1 MKFIVPSYYKNFK
14 CIASACRHSC
24 CVGWEI
30 DIDAETYS
38 YYGTIG
44 GEIGE
49 SLKSNIAV
57 EDGQPHFILDENE
70 RCPFLNKEGL
80 YKTVL
85 INVYNRISLW
95 ESSLAGDI
103 DDPVKVIRDLVH
115 SYFEFLTKNQSFVR
129 ILLWENLNGAIVL
142 KDSGQSDLKAVVL
155 QLINRVIAD
164 GKARGVFRADAD
176 EYQVTMSLLNFAFSY
191 FANVHTLSYVLSSD
205 LLDEAKINE
214 RAAFISDI
222 LIKYLTA

>member
-1 MKFIVPSYYKNFK
+1 MKQKKSEITKQRILEAAEAEFSEKGVFGARIDS
-14 CIASACRHSC
+14 IAANAGVNKRMIY
-24 CVGWEI
+24 E
-30 DIDAETYS
+30 Y
-38 YYGTIG
+38 
-44 GEIGE
+44 
-49 SLKSNIAV
+49 
-57 EDGQPHFILDENE
+57 
-70 RCPFLNKEGL
+70 FLSKEGL

-95 ESSLAGDI
+95 ESSLASDTG
-103 DDPVKVIRDLVH
+103 DPVKVIRDLVH
-115 SYFEFLTKNQSFVR
+115 SYFDFLTKNQSFVR
-129 ILLWENLNGAIVL
+129 ILLWENLNGAVVL

-155 QLINRVIAD
+155 QLISKVITD

-214 RAAFISDI
+214 RAGFISDI

>member
-1 MKFIVPSYYKNFK
+1 MKQKKSELTKQRILEAAEAEFSEKGVFGARIDS
-14 CIASACRHSC
+14 IAASAGVNKRMIY
-24 CVGWEI
+24 E
-30 DIDAETYS
+30 Y
-38 YYGTIG
+38 
-44 GEIGE
+44 
-49 SLKSNIAV
+49 
-57 EDGQPHFILDENE
+57 
-70 RCPFLNKEGL
+70 FLNKEGL

-95 ESSLAGDI
+95 ESSLAGDT

-129 ILLWENLNGAIVL
+129 ILLWENLNGAVVL

-155 QLINRVIAD
+155 QLISRVIAD
-164 GKARGVFRADAD
+164 GKSRGVFRADAD

-214 RAAFISDI
+214 RAGFISDI

>member
-1 MKFIVPSYYKNFK
+1 MKKKKSEITKQRILEAAEAEFSEKGVFGARIDS
-14 CIASACRHSC
+14 IAANAGVNKRMIY
-24 CVGWEI
+24 E
-30 DIDAETYS
+30 Y
-38 YYGTIG
+38 
-44 GEIGE
+44 
-49 SLKSNIAV
+49 
-57 EDGQPHFILDENE
+57 
-70 RCPFLNKEGL
+70 FLNKEGL

-129 ILLWENLNGAIVL
+129 ILLWENLNGAVVL

-155 QLINRVIAD
+155 QLISRVIAD

-205 LLDEAKINE
+205 LLDEEKINE
-214 RAAFISDI
+214 RAGFISDI

>member
-1 MKFIVPSYYKNFK
+1 MKQKKSELTKQRILEAAEAEFSEKGVFGARIDS
-14 CIASACRHSC
+14 IAASAGVNKRMIY
-24 CVGWEI
+24 E
-30 DIDAETYS
+30 Y
-38 YYGTIG
+38 
-44 GEIGE
+44 
-49 SLKSNIAV
+49 
-57 EDGQPHFILDENE
+57 
-70 RCPFLNKEGL
+70 FLNKEGL

-95 ESSLAGDI
+95 ESSLADDP

-129 ILLWENLNGAIVL
+129 ILLWENLNGAVVL

-155 QLINRVIAD
+155 QLISRVIAD

-214 RAAFISDI
+214 RAGFISDI

>member
-1 MKFIVPSYYKNFK
+1 MKQKKSEITKQRILEAAEAEFSEKGIFGARIDS
-14 CIASACRHSC
+14 IAANAGVNKRMIY
-24 CVGWEI
+24 E
-30 DIDAETYS
+30 Y
-38 YYGTIG
+38 
-44 GEIGE
+44 
-49 SLKSNIAV
+49 
-57 EDGQPHFILDENE
+57 
-70 RCPFLNKEGL
+70 FLNKEGL

-95 ESSLAGDI
+95 ESSLAGDT

-129 ILLWENLNGAIVL
+129 ILLWENLNGAVVL

-155 QLINRVIAD
+155 QLISRVIAD

-205 LLDEAKINE
+205 LLDETKINE
-214 RAAFISDI
+214 RAEFISDI
-222 LIKYLTA
+222 LIKYLSI

>member
-1 MKFIVPSYYKNFK
+1 MKKKKSEITKQRILEAAEAEFSEKGIFGARIDS
-14 CIASACRHSC
+14 IAANAGVNKRMIY
-24 CVGWEI
+24 E
-30 DIDAETYS
+30 Y
-38 YYGTIG
+38 
-44 GEIGE
+44 
-49 SLKSNIAV
+49 
-57 EDGQPHFILDENE
+57 
-70 RCPFLNKEGL
+70 FLNKEGL

-95 ESSLAGDI
+95 ESSLAGDT

-129 ILLWENLNGAIVL
+129 ILLWENLNGAVVL

-155 QLINRVIAD
+155 QLISKVIAD

-214 RAAFISDI
+214 RAGFISDI

>member
-1 MKFIVPSYYKNFK
+1 MKKKKSEITKQRILEAAEAEFSEKGVFGARIDS
-14 CIASACRHSC
+14 IAANAGVNKRMIY
-24 CVGWEI
+24 E
-30 DIDAETYS
+30 Y
-38 YYGTIG
+38 
-44 GEIGE
+44 
-49 SLKSNIAV
+49 
-57 EDGQPHFILDENE
+57 
-70 RCPFLNKEGL
+70 FLNKEGL

-95 ESSLAGDI
+95 ESSLAGDT

-129 ILLWENLNGAIVL
+129 ILLWENLNGAVVL

-155 QLINRVIAD
+155 QLINKVIAD
-164 GKARGVFRADAD
+164 GKARGVFRANAD

-205 LLDEAKINE
+205 LLDEARINE
-214 RAAFISDI
+214 RAGLKPGSIFIHISPPSWNFH
-222 LIKYLTA
+222 ASHPSGSP

>member
-1 MKFIVPSYYKNFK
+1 MKQKKSEITKQRILEAAEAEFSEKGVFGARIDS
-14 CIASACRHSC
+14 IAANAGVNKRMIY
-24 CVGWEI
+24 E
-30 DIDAETYS
+30 Y
-38 YYGTIG
+38 
-44 GEIGE
+44 
-49 SLKSNIAV
+49 
-57 EDGQPHFILDENE
+57 
-70 RCPFLNKEGL
+70 FLSKEGL

-95 ESSLAGDI
+95 ESSLASDT

-115 SYFEFLTKNQSFVR
+115 SYFDFLTKNQSFVR
-129 ILLWENLNGAIVL
+129 ILLWENLNGAVVL

-155 QLINRVIAD
+155 QLISKVIAD

-205 LLDEAKINE
+205 LLDEVKINE
-214 RAAFISDI
+214 RAGFISDI

>member
-1 MKFIVPSYYKNFK
+1 MKQKKSEITKQRILEAAEAEFSEKGVFGARIDS
-14 CIASACRHSC
+14 IAANAGVNKRMIY
-24 CVGWEI
+24 E
-30 DIDAETYS
+30 Y
-38 YYGTIG
+38 
-44 GEIGE
+44 
-49 SLKSNIAV
+49 
-57 EDGQPHFILDENE
+57 
-70 RCPFLNKEGL
+70 FLSKEGL

-95 ESSLAGDI
+95 ESSLASDT

-115 SYFEFLTKNQSFVR
+115 SYFDFLTKNQSFVR
-129 ILLWENLNGAIVL
+129 ILLWENLNGAVVL

-155 QLINRVIAD
+155 QLISKVIAD

-214 RAAFISDI
+214 RAGFISDI
-222 LIKYLTA
+222 LIKYLTT

>member
-1 MKFIVPSYYKNFK
+1 MKQKKSELTKQRILEAAEAEFSEKGLFGARIDS
-14 CIASACRHSC
+14 IAASAGVNKRMIY
-24 CVGWEI
+24 E
-30 DIDAETYS
+30 Y
-38 YYGTIG
+38 
-44 GEIGE
+44 
-49 SLKSNIAV
+49 
-57 EDGQPHFILDENE
+57 
-70 RCPFLNKEGL
+70 FLNKEGL
-80 YKTVL
+80 YKTIL

-129 ILLWENLNGAIVL
+129 ILLWENLNGAVVL

-155 QLINRVIAD
+155 QLISRVIAD
-164 GKARGVFRADAD
+164 GKVRGVFRADAD

-214 RAAFISDI
+214 RAGFISDI

>member
-1 MKFIVPSYYKNFK
+1 MKQKKSELTKQRILEAAEAEFSEKGVFGARIDS
-14 CIASACRHSC
+14 IAASAGVNKRMIY
-24 CVGWEI
+24 E
-30 DIDAETYS
+30 Y
-38 YYGTIG
+38 
-44 GEIGE
+44 
-49 SLKSNIAV
+49 
-57 EDGQPHFILDENE
+57 
-70 RCPFLNKEGL
+70 FLNKEGL

-95 ESSLAGDI
+95 ESSLAGDT

-129 ILLWENLNGAIVL
+129 ILLWENLNGAVVL

-155 QLINRVIAD
+155 QLISRVIAD
-164 GKARGVFRADAD
+164 GKARGVFRDDAD

-214 RAAFISDI
+214 RAGFISDI

>member
-1 MKFIVPSYYKNFK
+1 MKQKKSELTKQRILEAAEAEFSEKGVFGARIDS
-14 CIASACRHSC
+14 IAANAGVNKRMIY
-24 CVGWEI
+24 E
-30 DIDAETYS
+30 Y
-38 YYGTIG
+38 
-44 GEIGE
+44 
-49 SLKSNIAV
+49 
-57 EDGQPHFILDENE
+57 
-70 RCPFLNKEGL
+70 FLSKEGL

-95 ESSLAGDI
+95 ESSLAGDT

-115 SYFEFLTKNQSFVR
+115 SYFDFLTKNQSFVR
-129 ILLWENLNGAIVL
+129 ILLWENLNGAVVL

-155 QLINRVIAD
+155 QLISKVIAD

-214 RAAFISDI
+214 RAGFISDI

>member
-1 MKFIVPSYYKNFK
+1 MKQKKSELTKQRILEAAEAEFSEKGVFGARIDS
-14 CIASACRHSC
+14 IAASAGVNKRMIY
-24 CVGWEI
+24 E
-30 DIDAETYS
+30 Y
-38 YYGTIG
+38 
-44 GEIGE
+44 
-49 SLKSNIAV
+49 
-57 EDGQPHFILDENE
+57 
-70 RCPFLNKEGL
+70 FLNKEGL

-95 ESSLAGDI
+95 ESSLAGDT

-129 ILLWENLNGAIVL
+129 ILLWENLNGAVVL

-155 QLINRVIAD
+155 QLISRVIAD

-205 LLDEAKINE
+205 LLDEEKINE
-214 RAAFISDI
+214 RAGFISDI

>member
-1 MKFIVPSYYKNFK
+1 MKKKKSEITKQRILEAAEAEFSEKGIFGARIDS
-14 CIASACRHSC
+14 IAANAGVNKRMIY
-24 CVGWEI
+24 E
-30 DIDAETYS
+30 Y
-38 YYGTIG
+38 
-44 GEIGE
+44 
-49 SLKSNIAV
+49 
-57 EDGQPHFILDENE
+57 
-70 RCPFLNKEGL
+70 FLNKEGL

-95 ESSLAGDI
+95 ESSLVGDT
-103 DDPVKVIRDLVH
+103 DDPVRVIRDLVH

-129 ILLWENLNGAIVL
+129 ILLWENLNGAVVL

-155 QLINRVIAD
+155 QLISRVIAD

-191 FANVHTLSYVLSSD
+191 FANVHTLSYVLSND
-205 LLDEAKINE
+205 LLDEARINE
-214 RAAFISDI
+214 RAGFISDI

>member
-1 MKFIVPSYYKNFK
+1 MKQKKSELTKQRILEAAEAEFSEKGVFGARIDS
-14 CIASACRHSC
+14 IAANAGVNKRMIY
-24 CVGWEI
+24 E
-30 DIDAETYS
+30 Y
-38 YYGTIG
+38 
-44 GEIGE
+44 
-49 SLKSNIAV
+49 
-57 EDGQPHFILDENE
+57 
-70 RCPFLNKEGL
+70 FLSKEGL

-95 ESSLAGDI
+95 ESSLASDT

-115 SYFEFLTKNQSFVR
+115 SYFDFLTKNQSFVR
-129 ILLWENLNGAIVL
+129 ILLWENLNGAVVL

-155 QLINRVIAD
+155 QLISKVIAD

-205 LLDEAKINE
+205 LLDEVKINE
-214 RAAFISDI
+214 RAGFISDI

>member
-1 MKFIVPSYYKNFK
+1 MKQKKSEITKQRILEAAEAEFSEKGIFGARIDS
-14 CIASACRHSC
+14 IAANAGVNKRMIY
-24 CVGWEI
+24 E
-30 DIDAETYS
+30 Y
-38 YYGTIG
+38 
-44 GEIGE
+44 
-49 SLKSNIAV
+49 
-57 EDGQPHFILDENE
+57 
-70 RCPFLNKEGL
+70 FLNKEGL

-95 ESSLAGDI
+95 ESSLAGDT

-129 ILLWENLNGAIVL
+129 ILLWENLNGAVVL

-155 QLINRVIAD
+155 QLISRVIAD

-205 LLDEAKINE
+205 LFDEAKINE
-214 RAAFISDI
+214 RADFISDI
-222 LIKYLTA
+222 LIKYLTV

>member
-1 MKFIVPSYYKNFK
+1 MKQKKSELTKQRLLEAAEAEFSEKGLFGARIDS
-14 CIASACRHSC
+14 IAASAGVNKRMIY
-24 CVGWEI
+24 E
-30 DIDAETYS
+30 Y
-38 YYGTIG
+38 
-44 GEIGE
+44 
-49 SLKSNIAV
+49 
-57 EDGQPHFILDENE
+57 
-70 RCPFLNKEGL
+70 FLNKEGL
-80 YKTVL
+80 YKTIL

-129 ILLWENLNGAIVL
+129 ILLWENLNGAVVL

-155 QLINRVIAD
+155 QLISRVIAD
-164 GKARGVFRADAD
+164 GKVRGVFRADAD

-214 RAAFISDI
+214 RAGFISDI

>member
-1 MKFIVPSYYKNFK
+1 MKKKKSEITKQRILEAAEAEFSEKGIFGARIDS
-14 CIASACRHSC
+14 IAANAGVNKRMIY
-24 CVGWEI
+24 E
-30 DIDAETYS
+30 Y
-38 YYGTIG
+38 
-44 GEIGE
+44 
-49 SLKSNIAV
+49 
-57 EDGQPHFILDENE
+57 
-70 RCPFLNKEGL
+70 FLNKEGL

-95 ESSLAGDI
+95 ESSLVGDT
-103 DDPVKVIRDLVH
+103 DDPVRVIRDLVH

-129 ILLWENLNGAIVL
+129 ILLWENLNGAVVL

-155 QLINRVIAD
+155 QLISRVIAD

-205 LLDEAKINE
+205 LLDEARINE
-214 RAAFISDI
+214 RAGFISDI